1 MLISPEQAYFVREN
15 LRLRLLDARTALMQR
30 NSEVY
35 QSDLNNA
42 ETAVRQYFDAK
53 SPATQ
58 SWLKEL
64 AELKALDVR
73 MTADDGLKNS
83 LNAIRTYRDGMGAA
97 AEAESKEMERA
108 SSEPVN
114 ETAAPDQAAASD
126 AKAIEAPSLPS
137 EGKPEQP
144 VKKQPAPEKAARLP
158 SAKGERA

>member
-1 MLISPEQAYFVREN
+1 
-15 LRLRLLDARTALMQR
+15 MQR

-97 AEAESKEMERA
+97 ACM
-108 SSEPVN
+108 
-114 ETAAPDQAAASD
+114 
-126 AKAIEAPSLPS
+126 L
-137 EGKPEQP
+137 P
-144 VKKQPAPEKAARLP
+144 VKTNCCTARLSMVSVSSTSQSTRP
-158 SAKGERA
+158 LVNSR